1 MKQQMIVKTL
11 CVKIEKQLSSASD
24 IWRYAVL
31 FSVREAVKLPLMWKL
46 WSHEEVNKL
55 RRKHT
60 HAALKHF
67 PAHCTWTRTVRGL
80 TVWASSSGKSSE
92 MFVVFKDAV
101 CWYVNLVTGIYKL
114 ALNSSVCTVIVL
126 FWGISCSFDV
136 SFHRVKLKN
145 WQEGC
150 WEKVYMF
157 GKGRGR
163 TSSFLRL

>member
-1 MKQQMIVKTL
+1 MAHFSRCRFSFKNPEQVIETSHRDEVKQQMIVEAL

-55 RRKHT
+55 RRQHT
-60 HAALKHF
+60 ALKHF
-67 PAHCTWTRTVRGL
+67 PAHCTWTRTVQWLSVRTG
-80 TVWASSSGKSSE
+80 SCGKAAKCLLFCSRR
-92 MFVVFKDAV
+92 F
-101 CWYVNLVTGIYKL
+101 VNLVTGIYKL
-114 ALNSSVCTVIVL
+114 ALNSSVCSVIVL

-145 WQEGC
+145 
-150 WEKVYMF
+150 
-157 GKGRGR
+157 
-163 TSSFLRL
+163 